1 MNPGEEKKATSSP
14 YDLLRNRTGTTGG
27 SLPSGQ
33 YGYGSPAPPRLP
45 NTGPA
50 PSAPAQPYPAPPTA
64 NSSPYQ
70 YASPSAAA
78 AAAVNSTVPS
88 QYGAPTQ
95 YGVPVA
101 TSIPQQNSSSS
112 AAPGTSSSPYQYA
125 TQTPK
130 ATSPYQYAGPSGS
143 NPASSYQPPVAA
155 ATNTYSYQP
164 PAASS
169 YQVPGSSS
177 YQPPQQASA
186 SRSDYYASILGKK
199 SAPSGGVSGPAPPS
213 TTSQQSAG
221 SSQPISQPPS
231 QPQPPVS
238 SSQQQPPSLTRKKT
252 EVLRS
257 STSGSSGGSSAAVE
271 LLQMQ
276 IQRLET
282 ELKRKGEEFEV
293 EKKRLQEELTKKPKQ
308 EVSTA
313 NLLEK
318 VELEK
323 LKVCLREYCFMFFLM
338 VSFFFQVD
346 LKTLRENED
355 RQKARIEALTKQ
367 VADER
372 QAKEESERQLA
383 VKLKAL
389 TFAEKK
395 LERVDQVMTEAKS
408 TASKREI
415 ALQQSIDAKSLQLEQ
430 LNALC
435 ASQQNRLEVLSQE
448 MEGRGAEFASKVAA
462 AEARNAE
469 VTAAQNLLKGEIKK
483 LTQEL
488 DAARIADLEARQRND
503 EQLQQKEA
511 ELREAKNKFDR
522 DIAKLEQAVAAIQSG
537 RGRLEQLQELQS
549 DHAKKEQEFQEKIAE
564 LTEQVESLSAE
575 NEALAESNAAM
586 VAAMEG
592 AGAEVKE
599 ALGSRMDTKSW
610 EERVKKLEGENA
622 GLQEQGVMLEKT
634 KEQLEGQI
642 EGSQEGFGAEIKH
655 CQRVGL
661 QAKSGPR

>member
-1 MNPGEEKKATSSP
+1 
-14 YDLLRNRTGTTGG
+14 
-27 SLPSGQ
+27 
-33 YGYGSPAPPRLP
+33 
-45 NTGPA
+45 
-50 PSAPAQPYPAPPTA
+50 
-64 NSSPYQ
+64 
-70 YASPSAAA
+70 
-78 AAAVNSTVPS
+78 VN
-88 QYGAPTQ
+88 
-95 YGVPVA
+95 
-101 TSIPQQNSSSS
+101 I
-112 AAPGTSSSPYQYA
+112 
-125 TQTPK
+125 
-130 ATSPYQYAGPSGS
+130 
-143 NPASSYQPPVAA
+143 
-155 ATNTYSYQP
+155 
-164 PAASS
+164 
-169 YQVPGSSS
+169 
-177 YQPPQQASA
+177 
-186 SRSDYYASILGKK
+186 
-199 SAPSGGVSGPAPPS
+199 
-213 TTSQQSAG
+213 
-221 SSQPISQPPS
+221 
-231 QPQPPVS
+231 
-238 SSQQQPPSLTRKKT
+238 
-252 EVLRS
+252 VL
-257 STSGSSGGSSAAVE
+257 
-271 LLQMQ
+271 
-276 IQRLET
+276 
-282 ELKRKGEEFEV
+282 
-293 EKKRLQEELTKKPKQ
+293 
-308 EVSTA
+308 
-313 NLLEK
+313 
-318 VELEK
+318 
-323 LKVCLREYCFMFFLM
+323 CFSHGF
-338 VSFFFQVD
+338 VFFQVD

-642 EGSQEGFGAEIKH
+642 EGLKRDLAQRSNTVSELDSKLKVALGDAQFKGEALETTQKTMNSMIAETK
-655 CQRVGL
+655 
-661 QAKSGPR
+661 AKVVRKKFVLFD

>member
-1 MNPGEEKKATSSP
+1 M
-14 YDLLRNRTGTTGG
+14 
-27 SLPSGQ
+27 
-33 YGYGSPAPPRLP
+33 
-45 NTGPA
+45 
-50 PSAPAQPYPAPPTA
+50 
-64 NSSPYQ
+64 
-70 YASPSAAA
+70 
-78 AAAVNSTVPS
+78 
-88 QYGAPTQ
+88 
-95 YGVPVA
+95 
-101 TSIPQQNSSSS
+101 
-112 AAPGTSSSPYQYA
+112 
-125 TQTPK
+125 
-130 ATSPYQYAGPSGS
+130 
-143 NPASSYQPPVAA
+143 
-155 ATNTYSYQP
+155 
-164 PAASS
+164 
-169 YQVPGSSS
+169 
-177 YQPPQQASA
+177 
-186 SRSDYYASILGKK
+186 
-199 SAPSGGVSGPAPPS
+199 
-213 TTSQQSAG
+213 
-221 SSQPISQPPS
+221 
-231 QPQPPVS
+231 
-238 SSQQQPPSLTRKKT
+238 
-252 EVLRS
+252 
-257 STSGSSGGSSAAVE
+257 
-271 LLQMQ
+271 
-276 IQRLET
+276 
-282 ELKRKGEEFEV
+282 
-293 EKKRLQEELTKKPKQ
+293 
-308 EVSTA
+308 
-313 NLLEK
+313 
-318 VELEK
+318 
-323 LKVCLREYCFMFFLM
+323 
-338 VSFFFQVD
+338 D

-642 EGSQEGFGAEIKH
+642 EGLKRDLAQRSNTVSELDSKLKVALGDAQFKGEALETTQKTMNSMIAETK
-655 CQRVGL
+655 
-661 QAKSGPR
+661 AKVVRKKFVLFD